1 MRQLT
6 GQDATFLYLESGAA
20 HLHLTA
26 LYVYEQPKAPQ
37 RTLRF
42 ADIANLITARLDAS
56 PLFRQVLVRMPWDLD
71 YPFWVD
77 DPDFDPSRHLLRH
90 TGTLPRSRQQL
101 FDTVAELHSLPL
113 DLDRPP
119 WEMHVLEKLNRLKGF
134 PPACFAIVARYHH
147 AAIDGASGTQLVDGL
162 HRYTPHQP
170 GSGKAPHRR
179 GSRPAAKPGRPEL
192 LARAAIN
199 NIGNQLKLGKAIG
212 AALPGIARTLLKAP
226 GHLAGKPGKVPDTR
240 FNQAVTAGRVFHACS
255 VSLDEINRIRQQVP
269 GATINDVVLSV
280 CAGGLRSWLDSMKEL
295 PPESLLAMVPVNA
308 GSGEE
313 AALGG
318 NHLSAH
324 FLPIRTDIA
333 NALDRLQ
340 AIRDITRER
349 KAPGHGL
356 SAQETSRISA
366 RIPALPLSLA
376 GRMITGLGLNYRL
389 LRLCNCTITN
399 VPGSRE
405 ALYLGPAK
413 LVFSTGAGP
422 VIDGMGL
429 IISAFSYRDEL
440 TFSFTSCQEMLPE
453 PELLGRLT
461 LKAFAQLRAEAG
473 ALD

>member
-1 MRQLT
+1 
-6 GQDATFLYLESGAA
+6 
-20 HLHLTA
+20 
-26 LYVYEQPKAPQ
+26 
-37 RTLRF
+37 
-42 ADIANLITARLDAS
+42 
-56 PLFRQVLVRMPWDLD
+56 
-71 YPFWVD
+71 
-77 DPDFDPSRHLLRH
+77 
-90 TGTLPRSRQQL
+90 
-101 FDTVAELHSLPL
+101 
-113 DLDRPP
+113 
-119 WEMHVLEKLNRLKGF
+119 
-134 PPACFAIVARYHH
+134 
-147 AAIDGASGTQLVDGL
+147 
-162 HRYTPHQP
+162 
-170 GSGKAPHRR
+170 
-179 GSRPAAKPGRPEL
+179 
-192 LARAAIN
+192 
-199 NIGNQLKLGKAIG
+199 
-212 AALPGIARTLLKAP
+212 
-226 GHLAGKPGKVPDTR
+226 
-240 FNQAVTAGRVFHACS
+240 
-255 VSLDEINRIRQQVP
+255 
-269 GATINDVVLSV
+269 VLSV
-280 CAGGLRSWLDSMKEL
+280 CAGGLRSWLDSMEEL

-366 RIPALPLSLA
+366 HIPALPLSLV

-473 ALD
+473 TLD